1 MALVACWLCSTQ
13 NNVHLKVGVSLSSKL
28 QVYLCVY
35 THIYIHRHTVL
46 YIHVIVLSACFLYLF
61 KLAYKNRKTRN
72 GNPFLQLC
80 ILVYTVHCDTR
91 EKWSGTMSSIQYL
104 WYTYFV
110 MDSFVVHHH
119 MICWQCRWGY
129 IHTDISEV
137 SWSENNASWLSRS
150 TIQIYSN
157 NVIQYEAVENL
168 SKPLSLAS
176 LVLSNWVIWK
186 EFIDVQ

>member
-1 MALVACWLCSTQ
+1 MFCCQANC
-13 NNVHLKVGVSLSSKL
+13 KFI
-28 QVYLCVY
+28 CVY
-35 THIYIHRHTVL
+35 IHTHLYTVHRHTVL
-46 YIHVIVLSACFLYLF
+46 YIHVYSVIVSSVCFLYLF
-61 KLAYKNRKTRN
+61 KLANKNRKTRN
-72 GNPFLQLC
+72 GKPFLQLC

-91 EKWSGTMSSIQYL
+91 EKWSRTMSSIQYL

-110 MDSFVVHHH
+110 MDSLWFT
-119 MICWQCRWGY
+119 ITWYADNAGEAISIQ
-129 IHTDISEV
+129 IISEV